1 MTLMFVSM
9 YLKHSEEK
17 QRVIPTSFQ
26 SNALIYLLA
35 GPHFNPA
42 GKEHGAPEDANRHA
56 GDLGNVNVGDDG
68 MYCTLNLQS

>member
-1 MTLMFVSM
+1 LF
-9 YLKHSEEK
+9 Y
-17 QRVIPTSFQ
+17 
-26 SNALIYLLA
+26 IYLLA

-68 MYCTLNLQS
+68 MYCTLTLQS